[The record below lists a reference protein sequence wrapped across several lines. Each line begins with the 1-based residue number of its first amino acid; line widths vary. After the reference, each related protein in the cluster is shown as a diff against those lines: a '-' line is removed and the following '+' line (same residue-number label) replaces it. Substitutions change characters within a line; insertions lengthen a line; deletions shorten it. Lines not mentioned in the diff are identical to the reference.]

1 MTDRFTSGRV
11 KLGASEKSRAL
22 YLGVSY
28 LMPVGVR
35 TQHQRAAPS
44 QARLLAPPSTWSG
57 DEHRL
62 LGGGGSVAGPHCVVA
77 EDLEVVAVADDELR
91 HDTVGAAVMLQDS
104 EPLLEGRGGRIP

>member
-35 TQHQRAAPS
+35 TQHPEG
-44 QARLLAPPSTWSG
+44 STQPG
-57 DEHRL
+57 
-62 LGGGGSVAGPHCVVA
+62 
-77 EDLEVVAVADDELR
+77 
-91 HDTVGAAVMLQDS
+91 
-104 EPLLEGRGGRIP
+104 

>member
-35 TQHQRAAPS
+35 TQHPEDGTQPGS
-44 QARLLAPPSTWSG
+44 PP
-57 DEHRL
+57 
-62 LGGGGSVAGPHCVVA
+62 GPAQHLVW
-77 EDLEVVAVADDELR
+77 
-91 HDTVGAAVMLQDS
+91 G
-104 EPLLEGRGGRIP
+104 